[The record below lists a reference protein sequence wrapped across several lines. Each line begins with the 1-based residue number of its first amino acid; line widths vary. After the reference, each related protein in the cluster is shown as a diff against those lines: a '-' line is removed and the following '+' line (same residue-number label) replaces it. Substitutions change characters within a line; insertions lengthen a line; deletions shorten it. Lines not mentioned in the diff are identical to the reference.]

1 MSCMSFMKTKQH
13 IGLVFDKDS
22 IGSYNSI
29 VEVKL

>member
-1 MSCMSFMKTKQH
+1 MSFLNTQQH